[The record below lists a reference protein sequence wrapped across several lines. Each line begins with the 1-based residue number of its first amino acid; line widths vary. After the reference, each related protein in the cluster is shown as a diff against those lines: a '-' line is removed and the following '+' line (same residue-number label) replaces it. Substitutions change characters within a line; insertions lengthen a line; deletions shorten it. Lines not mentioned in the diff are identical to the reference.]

1 VYLSVYLFRV
11 PRARR
16 EAFLRIQGEAAAI
29 LREYG
34 ALDNA
39 TLALGDQAKGY
50 GLATF
55 ADLAPPA
62 PDEAIYLELGTYR
75 DRAHH
80 DAVMAQIDRDPRIDA
95 LYEELVRLIDLA
107 RGARGEFA
115 RLV

>member
-1 VYLSVYLFRV
+1 MYLSVYLFRV
-11 PRARR
+11 PHARR
-16 EAFLRIQGEAAAI
+16 EAFLRIQGAAAAI

-55 ADLAPPA
+55 ADLAPPG
-62 PDEAIYLELGTYR
+62 PDEAVYLELGTFKHR
-75 DRAHH
+75 EHH

-95 LYEELVRLIDLA
+95 LYEELVQLIDLA
-107 RGARGEFA
+107 RGARGEFT
-115 RLV
+115 RLL